1 MDTHDQLASHTPPV
15 DGETLEV
22 SGGQHCEEVVPPLP
36 PSLSIPV
43 DVSESAPVKSSM
55 YKVRSPF
62 QPPAVMEM
70 PDFALEDTAAW
81 REHLQVAGVVRIR
94 SVLSPEEVEEAHS
107 LFWDWLEGLGGGVQ
121 RINPETWTD
130 ANFPGLLDKG
140 FFCTRGG
147 GQCRAAWKIRG
158 NRRVHQAFQ
167 KIWGTGDLLTSFDTF
182 IGWRPW
188 WSSASSKVGFAT
200 APLPQRP
207 RTEGMHCDQN
217 PHTKRGLRCV
227 QGMVP
232 LRPVTS
238 AIGGLCVAPGTH
250 TEEVQSRLRELFPA
264 TLSDDWLPLEL
275 KYPQDELCRCGEL
288 VEAQP
293 GDLILWD
300 SRSLHGGYVGKG
312 GRAGSVYPS
321 LELARLSLAVCMVP
335 RSDATSSDLHK
346 RVRAVQ
352 QGHTL
357 THWPLG
363 FKKQAGK
370 DTGGSA
376 LTPLKEWQQTYKAPE
391 LDEWMLALVGCPE
404 QSVAEGPAR
413 PTQELAK

>member
-1 MDTHDQLASHTPPV
+1 MDILAQNASDVPPV
-15 DGETLEV
+15 DGHALE
-22 SGGQHCEEVVPPLP
+22 GPTEQHCKEVALQPST
-36 PSLSIPV
+36 SLSIPV
-43 DVSESAPVKSSM
+43 DVPGGAQVQSTT
-55 YKVRSPF
+55 YKARSPF
-62 QPPAVMEM
+62 QPPAVMVM
-70 PDFALEDTAAW
+70 PEFALEDTAAW
-81 REHLQVAGVVRIR
+81 REHLRVAGVVRIR
-94 SVLSPEEVEEAHS
+94 SVLSPEEVEEAKS
-107 LFWDWLEGLGGGVQ
+107 LFWDWLEALGGGVQ
-121 RINPETWTD
+121 RLNPQTWTNE
-130 ANFPGLLDKG
+130 NFPGLLDKG

-147 GQCRAAWKIRG
+147 GQCSAAWKIRG
-158 NRRVHQAFQ
+158 NRRVHHAFQ
-167 KIWGTGDLLTSFDTF
+167 AIWGIGDLLTSFDTF

-188 WSSASSKVGFAT
+188 WSSASSTLGSAT
-200 APLPQRP
+200 SSLPQRP

-217 PHTKRGLRCV
+217 PHTKPGLRCV

-238 AIGGLCVAPGTH
+238 AVGGLCVAPGTH
-250 TEEVQSRLRELFPA
+250 TEEVQSRLRELFPS

-275 KYPQDELCRCGEL
+275 KYPQHELCRCGEL
-288 VEAQP
+288 VEAEP

-312 GRAGSVYPS
+312 GRAGSVHPPS
-321 LELARLSLAVCMVP
+321 ELARLSLAVCMVP
-335 RSDATSSDLHK
+335 RGEATVSDLHK

-376 LTPLKEWQQTYKAPE
+376 LTPLKDWQQTYRAPE
-391 LDEWMLALVGCPE
+391 LDEWMLGLIGSPE
-404 QSVAEGPAR
+404 QSVAEA
-413 PTQELAK
+413 LVN